1 MGAKFF
7 IPKLQFSLL
16 LLQKQFRQQNNRQ
29 VPEQNNQHAPEQI
42 KEASTQRTVGAPTD
56 GTSVS
61 ILGGGSQSV
70 PQDQDGKSGAE
81 GKPKSVH
88 DRIRV
93 PVSYDDLL
101 AEDPK
106 NDSI

>member
-1 MGAKFF
+1 M
-7 IPKLQFSLL
+7 
-16 LLQKQFRQQNNRQ
+16 
-29 VPEQNNQHAPEQI
+29 PEQNNWQAPEQI
-42 KEASTQRTVGAPTD
+42 KEASTQRLVGAPTD

-61 ILGGGSQSV
+61 ILDGSQSI

-81 GKPKSVH
+81 GKRKSVH

-93 PVSYDDLL
+93 PVAYDDLL
-101 AEDPK
+101 GEDPK

>member
-16 LLQKQFRQQNNRQ
+16 FLQKQFRQQNNRQ

-42 KEASTQRTVGAPTD
+42 KEASTQRTVGARTD

-70 PQDQDGKSGAE
+70 PQDGKSGAE